1 MTKKLT
7 VSLAMRATPRVRA
20 LLTGAVEP
28 LGIELNAQEVPPADV
43 FWRQLRFGD
52 FDVSEMS
59 LSSLA
64 MAVEQGDDRWAALP
78 VFPDRRFFHAG
89 ILVREGAGIE
99 RPQDLAGR
107 RVGVPDYQQTAAL
120 WGRGALLHEFGV
132 APQDVT
138 WFMERS
144 PQLSHAGATRFAAP
158 EGVTIHQIP
167 PEGSQRQM
175 LIDGELDA
183 SLWYIR
189 YATMLDRS
197 RGAGFP
203 PGVVRPLFADV
214 AAEQARYFGVV
225 GFVPMNHCVVVRRAL
240 LERHPWVAINL
251 YQAFVQ
257 AKELERATVR
267 EALELPAQAGVLDGE
282 ARERALTDLFP
293 YGVDANRT
301 ALETL
306 LAYSREQGLTQGGV
320 ELDALFAKSVLDL

>member
-1 MTKKLT
+1 VTKKLT
-7 VSLAMRATPRVRA
+7 VSLALRATPRVRP

-28 LGIELNAQEVPPADV
+28 VGVELIAQEVAPADV

-59 LSSLA
+59 MSSLA

-89 ILVREGAGIE
+89 ILVREGAGVE

-132 APQDVT
+132 APQDIT

-144 PQLSHAGATRFAAP
+144 PELSHGGATSFAP
-158 EGVTIHQIP
+158 PDGVTIHRIP
-167 PEGSQRQM
+167 AGSSQHEM
-175 LIDGELDA
+175 LLSGELDA

-189 YATMLDRS
+189 YATLLDRS
-197 RGAGFP
+197 AGAEFP
-203 PGVVRPLFADV
+203 PGTVRMLFPDV
-214 AAEQARYFGVV
+214 AAEQARYFGVT

-251 YQAFVQ
+251 YQAFVA
-257 AKELERATVR
+257 AKEAGRAAVR
-267 EALELPAQAGVLDGE
+267 EALELPLQAGVLDPAAAE
-282 ARERALTDLFP
+282 AALTDLFP
-293 YGVDANRT
+293 YGVAANRD

-306 LAYSREQGLTQGGV
+306 LAYSREQGLTRGGV
-320 ELDALFAKSVLDL
+320 TLEALFAESVLDL